1 MANLLNSLH
10 AKKIKLCVG
19 IMSGTSLDG
28 IDVALVKIFGSG
40 IKTTISVLDWNTY
53 AYPTGLKL
61 RIQTAVNQNC
71 IKLSELSQLNVLLG
85 ELYAQT
91 VLKLLKKNKLDSHK
105 VDLIGCHGQ
114 TVWHNPKPEILFG
127 KPVRSTLQLGESS
140 VIQARTGIVTISDF
154 RSKDVALG
162 GEGAPLMPYFDYIFF
177 RSNRENR
184 GVLNIGGIANITI
197 IPRNAS
203 LADISGFDTGPGNMI
218 IDQLMG
224 HYFGKPFDSNGRI
237 ARKEHPDTV
246 LLSKLMRYSLIKK
259 SPPKS
264 SGREDFGAYY
274 VHRIIEWSK
283 KLKLNPEQVISTV
296 TEFTI
301 KSIIKNY
308 ELHIQPRYNLD
319 RIIVSGG
326 GIHNSELMRR
336 FRTQLSG
343 SVIDSSD
350 SYDIPSDA
358 KEATAFAFF
367 ANETISGNHAHIP
380 GVTGAQST
388 GILGKIV
395 V

>member
-1 MANLLNSLH
+1 MANLLNTLH

-53 AYPTGLKL
+53 AYPTGLNE

-71 IKLSELSQLNVLLG
+71 IKLSEITQLNVLLG
-85 ELYAQT
+85 ELYAQA
-91 VLKLLKKNKLDSHK
+91 VLKLLKKNKLNSHK

-114 TVWHNPKPEILFG
+114 TVWHNPKPKILFG
-127 KPVRSTLQLGESS
+127 KTVRSTLQLGESS

-224 HYFGKPFDSNGRI
+224 HYFGKLFDSSGRI
-237 ARKEHPDTV
+237 ARKEFPDAV
-246 LLSKLMRYSLIKK
+246 LLSKLMRHSLIKK

-274 VHRIIEWSK
+274 VHRIIGWSK
-283 KLKLNPEQVISTV
+283 ELKLSPEQVISTV
-296 TEFTI
+296 TELTI

-308 ELHIQPRYNLD
+308 ELHIQPQYNLD
-319 RIIVSGG
+319 RIVVSGG

-343 SVIDSSD
+343 SVIESSD
-350 SYDIPSDA
+350 SYGIPSDA
-358 KEATAFAFF
+358 KEAAAFAFF
-367 ANETISGNHAHIP
+367 ANETISGNHANIP
-380 GVTGAQST
+380 GVTGARST

>member
-1 MANLLNSLH
+1 MANLLNTLH
-10 AKKIKLCVG
+10 AKKIKLCIG

-28 IDVALVKIFGSG
+28 IDVALAKICGSG
-40 IKTTISVLDWNTY
+40 IKATISVLDWKTY

-61 RIQTAVNQNC
+61 RILTAVNQNS
-71 IKLSELSQLNVLLG
+71 IKLSELTQLNVLLG
-85 ELYAQT
+85 ELYAQA
-91 VLKLLKKNKLDSHK
+91 VLKLLKKNNLDSHK
-105 VDLIGCHGQ
+105 VDLIGSHGQ
-114 TVWHNPKPEILFG
+114 TVWHNPKLNILFE
-127 KPVRSTLQLGESS
+127 KSIRSTLQLGESS

-162 GEGAPLMPYFDYIFF
+162 GEGAPLTPYFDYIFF

-184 GVLNIGGIANITI
+184 CVLNIGGIANLTI

-218 IDQLMG
+218 IDQLMD

-237 ARKEHPDTV
+237 ARKELPDTM
-246 LLSKLMRYSLIKK
+246 LLSKLMRHSFIKK

-274 VHRIIEWSK
+274 VQRIIEWSK
-283 KLKLNPEQVISTV
+283 KLKLSPDQVISTV

-301 KSIIKNY
+301 KSIFKNC
-308 ELHIQPRYNLD
+308 ELHIQPQYNLD

-326 GIHNSELMRR
+326 GVHNSELIRR
-336 FRTQLSG
+336 FRTQLYG
-343 SVIDSSD
+343 TVIESSE
-350 SYDIPSDA
+350 SYGIPPDA
-358 KEATAFAFF
+358 KEAAVFAFL

-380 GVTGAQST
+380 GVTGAKNT

-395 V
+395 F